1 MRLQTNT
8 ISNTHHNLII
18 LDVDGVINTTF
29 AHSSKVENYSE
40 ETIGKEI
47 AEYFL
52 NNKEELN
59 NFVIYDDS
67 DGHIARLFPNSYL
80 LVDTLVGLD
89 DDICQKVKDVI
100 SEQGVKEW
108 GHQTPFLFDRSNRL
122 YN

>member
-29 AHSSKVENYSE
+29 VHSSNDDNNNNYNE

-52 NNKEELN
+52 NNKEGLDS
-59 NFVIYDDS
+59 FVIYDDS
-67 DGHIARLFPNSYL
+67 DGNIAKLFPNNYL
-80 LVDTLVGLD
+80 LVDTLAGLD
-89 DDICQKVKDVI
+89 DEICQKVKDII
-100 SEQGVKEW
+100 SE
-108 GHQTPFLFDRSNRL
+108 
-122 YN
+122 